1 MLQIYMIQI
10 IEDISKLIVKKKK
23 KKWKF
28 IEEQE
33 GVSQM
38 DHDLL

>member
-1 MLQIYMIQI
+1 MLEIYMIQI

-23 KKWKF
+23 WKF
-28 IEEQE
+28 IEEQQR
-33 GVSQM
+33 VSQM

>member
-1 MLQIYMIQI
+1 MLQIYIIKI
-10 IEDISKLIVKKKK
+10 IEDISKLIVKKK